1 MGEVRSHLD
10 LEVWKVSMD
19 FVVEIYKLTATFPDH
34 EKYGLTSQIR
44 RAAVSIPSNI
54 AEGSARRN
62 SKELI
67 QFLYISLGSVAEIE
81 TQLILSKRLN
91 YIKENQELSEKIH
104 YIRVLITRLIKSI
117 KNKINE

>member
-10 LEVWKVSMD
+10 LEVWKVSID

-117 KNKINE
+117 KNKIN

>member
-19 FVVEIYKLTATFPDH
+19 FVVEIYKLTAAFPDH

>member
-19 FVVEIYKLTATFPDH
+19 FVVEIYKLTAAFPDH

-81 TQLILSKRLN
+81 TQLILSKRLS
-91 YIKENQELSEKIH
+91 YIKEYQELSEKIH

-117 KNKINE
+117 KNKLNE